1 MVSKEDFSKLIDRLD
16 QFESNFNTRLSAIES
31 SGLQKSNTA
40 TAHAVQSGQAGQP
53 VTGGAGQQ
61 NGGAAA
67 DQSGLNVSEAP
78 ANSDFVHFPSEKLL
92 QEQFKTIKDT
102 LSKVKLPLGFKTDF
116 SLRGVGRNQTSS
128 AKIINNCCEYSE
140 TLMKYVLC
148 LQSGDPIQEDN
159 INTLMNIL
167 AAQIK
172 YLQSEKAICFVNGK
186 FGENVGTLFR
196 EFKSHTSVFS
206 PEDVQVLEH
215 VAQLANSQRG
225 RGRGNRGGYRNTN
238 RDGYNPGA
246 SGGNR
251 YNWRGGFNNRRSNF
265 NNRGDSGAG
274 AGSQINDDP

>member
-16 QFESNFNTRLSAIES
+16 QFESKFNTRLSAIES

-61 NGGAAA
+61 NGGLAAA
-67 DQSGLNVSEAP
+67 TDPTEA
-78 ANSDFVHFPSEKLL
+78 SDFVQFPTDKLL
-92 QEQFKTIKDT
+92 QDQFKTIKDT
-102 LSKVKLPLGFKTDF
+102 LAKIKLPLGFKTDF

-128 AKIINNCCEYSE
+128 AKIINNCCEYAE

-148 LQSGDPIQEDN
+148 LQTGDPIQEEN

-215 VAQLANSQRG
+215 VTQLANSQRG

-251 YNWRGGFNNRRSNF
+251 YTWRGGFNDRRSNF
-265 NNRGDSGAG
+265 NNRGGSGAG
-274 AGSQINDDP
+274 AGSQNNDD